1 MARVWVMASTPSY
14 DPNMFIPNIS
24 QKDYDALRNDPAGP
38 LGARAFQGRYP
49 PASTFKVLTCLLY
62 TSPSPRDCS

>member
-1 MARVWVMASTPSY
+1 MVVLDCVTGEVLVMASTPSY

-38 LGARAFQGRYP
+38 LGAVLSRAVIP
-49 PASTFKVLTCLLY
+49 PLPHLKS
-62 TSPSPRDCS
+62 